1 MKASPRL
8 LTFSALIFFFAG
20 NILVLR
26 SAFSKSSS
34 VSSSG
39 GSVASSSSAST
50 SASDQEHL
58 LLAESAIRQLRSELA
73 TTNALL
79 GRPAVAW
86 EDPSYPGS
94 SGGSSR
100 SLSQRVQRVEEE
112 LSSQN
117 AALTQRLGSLQ
128 KDLANFD
135 VRVRDLTTASSSAES
150 GARNAMAAA
159 SARAASAAAAAAAAQ
174 SKPPPPPSPVQVTAP
189 RQSLLRRRPDETAV
203 SAPKPAPLSNHPP
216 PLAAQPLTGVN
227 FTPLGRETP
236 LLMICYKRAD
246 YLRRSLAA
254 VKRFH
259 PTRGAVPVVISQDGS
274 QARVRSVVE
283 EFQRAMARDDPD
295 AIVVHLR
302 HEQSQNPGETGYH
315 KLAQHYGW
323 ALEQIFTALSSHA
336 PALGPAYKPERVI
349 ILEEDLEIAPDFFDY
364 FAATAPL
371 LDDPSENLL
380 AVSACRYRS
389 FSFISR
395 LPFSLFPPL
404 NYRSFVLMLSD

>member
-1 MKASPRL
+1 
-8 LTFSALIFFFAG
+8 
-20 NILVLR
+20 
-26 SAFSKSSS
+26 
-34 VSSSG
+34 
-39 GSVASSSSAST
+39 
-50 SASDQEHL
+50 
-58 LLAESAIRQLRSELA
+58 
-73 TTNALL
+73 
-79 GRPAVAW
+79 
-86 EDPSYPGS
+86 
-94 SGGSSR
+94 
-100 SLSQRVQRVEEE
+100 
-112 LSSQN
+112 
-117 AALTQRLGSLQ
+117 
-128 KDLANFD
+128 
-135 VRVRDLTTASSSAES
+135 
-150 GARNAMAAA
+150 MAAA

-302 HEQSQNPGETGYH
+302 HEQSQNPGKRLPQARSTTGGPSSRSSPPCRRMRQLSDRPTKPSVSSYSRRTL
-315 KLAQHYGW
+315 KLLQTS
-323 ALEQIFTALSSHA
+323 LT
-336 PALGPAYKPERVI
+336 
-349 ILEEDLEIAPDFFDY
+349 
-364 FAATAPL
+364 T
-371 LDDPSENLL
+371 
-380 AVSACRYRS
+380 
-389 FSFISR
+389 SR
-395 LPFSLFPPL
+395 LQHLF
-404 NYRSFVLMLSD
+404 